1 MDYFLLKQ
9 DERYKDVP
17 VIMQLSSKIDIK
29 NLNYEDI
36 HNVPDTVIFYVK
48 ATPESSYLDIMDRDL
63 FLVSEKLK
71 KLLEKYQPDT
81 VFKTIV
87 LIDSENKRQEKYFL
101 PVFKKVDALSPKC
114 EFTRDKSVITKLI
127 LKKDG
132 IMDYKIFSVS
142 DGVKPTVIVRLDAA
156 ESILRRYFKGV
167 CLKRIPIED

>member
-63 FLVSEKLK
+63 FLVSK
-71 KLLEKYQPDT
+71 
-81 VFKTIV
+81 
-87 LIDSENKRQEKYFL
+87 N
-101 PVFKKVDALSPKC
+101 
-114 EFTRDKSVITKLI
+114 
-127 LKKDG
+127 
-132 IMDYKIFSVS
+132 
-142 DGVKPTVIVRLDAA
+142 
-156 ESILRRYFKGV
+156 
-167 CLKRIPIED
+167 